1 MRTTLNIDDDVLA
14 AAKEIA
20 QREHKSTGRFMSDL
34 VREALKRRAS
44 APSGRRRNRAFYGF
58 RPIPAGGS
66 VVTNELVNEL
76 RDELGM

>member
-20 QREHKSTGRFMSDL
+20 QRERKSTGEFMSDL

-44 APSGRRRNRAFYGF
+44 TLRGRRHKRQFYGF

-66 VVTNELVNEL
+66 VVTNDLVNEL
-76 RDELGM
+76 RDELGI

>member
-20 QREHKSTGRFMSDL
+20 QRERKSTGRFMSDL
-34 VREALKRRAS
+34 MRDALERRAS
-44 APSGRRRNRAFYGF
+44 LAGRRRRGRETFGF
-58 RPIPAGGS
+58 RPIPAGGN

-76 RDELGM
+76 RDELGI

>member
-20 QREHKSTGRFMSDL
+20 QRERKSTGKFMSDL
-34 VREALKRRAS
+34 MRDALNRRAS
-44 APSGRRRNRAFYGF
+44 RASGRRRKHEFFGF
-58 RPIPAGGS
+58 RPIPPGGT

-76 RDELGM
+76 RDELEI